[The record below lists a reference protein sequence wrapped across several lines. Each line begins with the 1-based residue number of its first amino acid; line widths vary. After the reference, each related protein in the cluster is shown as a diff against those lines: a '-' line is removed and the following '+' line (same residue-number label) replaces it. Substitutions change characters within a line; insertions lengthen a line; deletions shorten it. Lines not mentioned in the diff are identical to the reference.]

1 MDNDMN
7 PIKER
12 RLFVASCIALALTA
26 MTFAIRARL
35 ETVFGPA
42 GVGLTLEQIGYAFMP
57 AFWGFTLAMIVG
69 GPIVDYLG
77 MKKGMWIA
85 FVLHAAGIIA
95 TLVATDLTSLFFATV
110 LMGLGNGMV
119 EAVCNP
125 LVASMY
131 PQQKTKMLNRFH
143 LWWPAGIVI
152 GSILGYLLMD
162 VAGLGWQTIVATLF
176 IPLALYGYLFRG
188 QSFPLTER
196 VEMGVSTADALKSML
211 TPLYLFIGAC
221 MMLSAATELG
231 TTQRI
236 ESVLASTGVNALLV
250 LAFINGIM
258 IVGRAYAGPIQAKI
272 STVGMLWF
280 SAIVSFIGM
289 QLLAGASGSFV
300 FVAAAIF
307 AVGITLFWP
316 TTLAFVSENLPQSGA
331 FGLSIMGGLGALS
344 GSIILPIMGRILDN
358 AVGTEAI
365 RTMSILPGILIVLYG
380 GLFFLRGKTPETSR
394 NSPAS
399 R

>member
-1 MDNDMN
+1 MENDMN
-7 PIKER
+7 QIKER
-12 RLFVASCIALALTA
+12 RLFVASCIALVLTA

-57 AFWGFTLAMIVG
+57 AFWGFTIAMIVG

-162 VAGLGWQTIVATLF
+162 VAGLGWQTMVATLF
-176 IPLALYGYLFRG
+176 IPLAMYGYLFLG

-211 TPLYLFIGAC
+211 TPLYWFIGVC

-236 ESVLASTGVNALLV
+236 ESLLASTGVNALLV

-289 QLLAGASGSFV
+289 QLLVGASGSFV

-307 AVGITLFWP
+307 AVGITFFWP

-344 GSIILPIMGRILDN
+344 GSIILPIMGRMLDN

-380 GLFFLRGKTPETSR
+380 GLLFLRRSKAKAA
-394 NSPAS
+394 PAL
-399 R
+399 

>member
-1 MDNDMN
+1 MGQIN
-7 PIKER
+7 ER
-12 RLFVASCIALALTA
+12 RLFVASCIALVLTA

-42 GVGLTLEQIGYAFMP
+42 GVGLTLEHIGYAFMP

-77 MKKGMWIA
+77 IKKGMWIA
-85 FVLHAAGIIA
+85 FALHATGIVA
-95 TLVATDLTSLFFATV
+95 TLIATDLTSLFLATV
-110 LMGLGNGMV
+110 FMGLGNGMV

-162 VAGLGWQTIVATLF
+162 IAGLSWQILVATLF
-176 IPLALYGYLFRG
+176 IPLVIYGNLFRG
-188 QSFPLTER
+188 QPFPLTER
-196 VEMGVSTADALKSML
+196 VEMGVSTADALKSL
-211 TPLYLFIGAC
+211 ITPLYLFIGAC
-221 MMLSAATELG
+221 MMMSAATELV
-231 TTQRI
+231 TTQRM
-236 ESVLASTGVNALLV
+236 ESLLAATGVNALLV

-258 IVGRAYAGPIQAKI
+258 IVGRAFAGPIQAKT

-280 SAIVSFIGM
+280 SAIFSFIGM
-289 QLLAGASGSFV
+289 QLLVGASGSFV

-307 AVGITLFWP
+307 ALGITFFWP

-331 FGLSIMGGLGALS
+331 FGLSIMGGLGTLS
-344 GSIILPIMGRILDN
+344 VSVIMPIMGRVLDT

-365 RTMSILPGILIVLYG
+365 RTLSILPAILIVLYG
-380 GLFFLRGKTPETSR
+380 GLFFLRRSR
-394 NSPAS
+394 AKAALST
-399 R
+399 

>member
-1 MDNDMN
+1 MEQID
-7 PIKER
+7 ER
-12 RLFVASCIALALTA
+12 RLFMASCIALVLTA

-85 FVLHAAGIIA
+85 FVFHATGIVA
-95 TLVATDLTSLFFATV
+95 TLMASDLTSLFLATV
-110 LMGLGNGMV
+110 FMGLGNGMV

-143 LWWPAGIVI
+143 LWWPSGIVI

-162 VAGLGWQTIVATLF
+162 VAALNWQVLVAMLF
-176 IPLALYGYLFRG
+176 IPLVIYGYLFRG

-196 VEMGVSTADALKSML
+196 VEMGVSTADALKSL
-211 TPLYLFIGAC
+211 VSPLYLFIGAC
-221 MMLSAATELG
+221 MMMSAATELG

-236 ESVLASTGVNALLV
+236 ESLLSATGVNALLV

-258 IVGRAYAGPIQAKI
+258 IIGRAFAGPIREKI
-272 STVGMLWF
+272 STAGMLWF
-280 SAIVSFIGM
+280 SAIFSFIGM
-289 QLLAGASGSFV
+289 QLLADASGAFI
-300 FVAAAIF
+300 FVAAAVF
-307 AVGITLFWP
+307 ALGVTFFWP
-316 TTLAFVSENLPQSGA
+316 TTLAFVSERLPQSGA
-331 FGLSIMGGLGALS
+331 FGLSIMGGLGMLS
-344 GSIILPIMGRILDN
+344 VSVVLPIMGRVLDN
-358 AVGTEAI
+358 AVGTGAI
-365 RTMSILPGILIVLYG
+365 RTMSILPAILIVLYG
-380 GLFFLRGKTPETSR
+380 GLFFMLRARAKSAAPT
-394 NSPAS
+394 A
-399 R
+399 